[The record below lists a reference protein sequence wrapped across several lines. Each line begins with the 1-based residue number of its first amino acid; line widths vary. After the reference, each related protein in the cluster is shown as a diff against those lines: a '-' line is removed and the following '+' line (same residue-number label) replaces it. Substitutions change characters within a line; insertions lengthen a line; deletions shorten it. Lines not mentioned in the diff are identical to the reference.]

1 MKYKDLEKEGWI
13 KLRDRTILEK
23 EVSNDELCKLVYGA
37 YKNNVKY
44 NSSNVN
50 EKLKER
56 FNNIKYINKK
66 LGKITKLSFIKN
78 IKTYGNTI
86 DILVLDVNQK
96 SIIIL
101 DITNGI
107 DMSNYDNLHII
118 MDNNIT
124 KEKVLYTCNN
134 DNTEEDINIC
144 NIKSVIFHKNVDI
157 HNKLTNEEID
167 SSDYIE
173 FKDLNNNSFY
183 IDILFN
189 KIYKRNNIYIKNNN
203 KSKELL
209 LFKENTKLNYTDKI
223 FINKKFNI
231 MKLFFNFEE

>member
-13 KLRDRTILEK
+13 KFEDKTILEK
-23 EVSNDELCKLVYGA
+23 EVENDKLCKLIYHA

-44 NSSNVN
+44 NKGNVN
-50 EKLKER
+50 EKLKEW

-66 LGKITKLSFIKN
+66 INKVTKLSFIKN
-78 IKTYGNTI
+78 IMSYGNTI
-86 DILVLDVNQK
+86 DVLILDVNQVPH
-96 SIIIL
+96 IIL

-107 DMSNYDNLHII
+107 DISNNDNLQITKT
-118 MDNNIT
+118 NNT
-124 KEKVLYTCNN
+124 KEKVLYTCN
-134 DNTEEDINIC
+134 DSDEENIDIC
-144 NIKSVIFHKNVDI
+144 NIKSVTLHKNVDI
-157 HNKLTNEEID
+157 YNKLTDEEID

-173 FKDLNNNSFY
+173 FKDLNNNTFY

-189 KIYKRNNIYIKNNN
+189 IIYKRNNIYIKNNN

-209 LFKENTKLNYTDKI
+209 LFKENIKLNYTNKI
-223 FINKKFNI
+223 FTNKKFNI

>member
-13 KLRDRTILEK
+13 KFEDKTILEK
-23 EVSNDELCKLVYGA
+23 EVENDKLCKLIYHA

-44 NSSNVN
+44 NKDNVN
-50 EKLKER
+50 EKLKEW

-66 LGKITKLSFIKN
+66 INKVTKLSFIKN
-78 IKTYGNTI
+78 IMSYSNTI
-86 DILVLDVNQK
+86 DVLILDVNQVPH
-96 SIIIL
+96 IIL

-107 DMSNYDNLHII
+107 DMSNNDNLQITKT
-118 MDNNIT
+118 NNT
-124 KEKVLYTCNN
+124 KEKVLYTCN
-134 DNTEEDINIC
+134 DSDEENIDIC
-144 NIKSVIFHKNVDI
+144 NIKSVTLHKNVDI
-157 HNKLTNEEID
+157 YNKLTDEEID

-173 FKDLNNNSFY
+173 FKDLNNNTFY

-189 KIYKRNNIYIKNNN
+189 IIYKRNNIYIKNNN

-209 LFKENTKLNYTDKI
+209 LFKENIKLNYTNKI
-223 FINKKFNI
+223 FTNKKFNI

>member
-13 KLRDRTILEK
+13 KFEDKTILEK
-23 EVSNDELCKLVYGA
+23 EIENDKICKLIYHA

-44 NSSNVN
+44 NKGNVN
-50 EKLKER
+50 EKLKEW

-66 LGKITKLSFIKN
+66 INKVTKLSFIKN
-78 IKTYGNTI
+78 IMSYGNTI
-86 DILVLDVNQK
+86 DVLILDVNQMPY
-96 SIIIL
+96 IIL

-107 DMSNYDNLHII
+107 DMSNNDNLQITKT
-118 MDNNIT
+118 NNT

-134 DNTEEDINIC
+134 NDEETIDIC
-144 NIKSVIFHKNVDI
+144 NIKSVTLHKNVDI
-157 HNKLTNEEID
+157 YNKLTNEEID

-173 FKDLNNNSFY
+173 FKDLNNNTFY

-189 KIYKRNNIYIKNNN
+189 IIYKRNNIYIKNNN

-209 LFKENTKLNYTDKI
+209 LFKENIKLNYTNKI
-223 FINKKFNI
+223 FTNKKFNI

>member
-13 KLRDRTILEK
+13 NFEDKTILEK
-23 EVSNDELCKLVYGA
+23 EVENDKLCKLIYHA

-44 NSSNVN
+44 NKGNVN
-50 EKLKER
+50 EKLKEW

-66 LGKITKLSFIKN
+66 INKVTKLSFIKN
-78 IKTYGNTI
+78 IMSYGNTI
-86 DILVLDVNQK
+86 DVLILDVNQVPHL
-96 SIIIL
+96 IL

-107 DMSNYDNLHII
+107 DMSNNDNLQITKT
-118 MDNNIT
+118 NNT
-124 KEKVLYTCNN
+124 KEKVLYTCN
-134 DNTEEDINIC
+134 DSDEENIDIC
-144 NIKSVIFHKNVDI
+144 NIKSVTLHKNVDI
-157 HNKLTNEEID
+157 YNKLTDEEID

-173 FKDLNNNSFY
+173 FKDLNNNTFY

-189 KIYKRNNIYIKNNN
+189 IIYKRNNIYIKNNN

-209 LFKENTKLNYTDKI
+209 LFKENIKLNYTNKI
-223 FINKKFNI
+223 FTNKKFNI

>member
-13 KLRDRTILEK
+13 KFEDKTILEK
-23 EVSNDELCKLVYGA
+23 EVENDKLFKLIYHA

-44 NSSNVN
+44 NKGNVN
-50 EKLKER
+50 EKLKEW
-56 FNNIKYINKK
+56 FNNIEYINKK
-66 LGKITKLSFIKN
+66 INKVTKLSFIKN
-78 IKTYGNTI
+78 IMSYGNTI
-86 DILVLDVNQK
+86 DVLILDVNQMPY
-96 SIIIL
+96 IIL

-107 DMSNYDNLHII
+107 DMSNNDNLQITKT
-118 MDNNIT
+118 NNT

-134 DNTEEDINIC
+134 NDEETIDIC
-144 NIKSVIFHKNVDI
+144 NIKSVTLHKNVDI
-157 HNKLTNEEID
+157 YNKLTNEEID

-173 FKDLNNNSFY
+173 FKDLNNNTFY

-189 KIYKRNNIYIKNNN
+189 IIYKRNNIYIKNNN

-209 LFKENTKLNYTDKI
+209 LFKENIKLNYTNKI
-223 FINKKFNI
+223 FTNKKFNI

>member
-13 KLRDRTILEK
+13 KFEDKTILEK
-23 EVSNDELCKLVYGA
+23 EVENDKLCKLIYHA

-44 NSSNVN
+44 NKGNVN
-50 EKLKER
+50 EKLKEW

-66 LGKITKLSFIKN
+66 INKVTKLSFIKN
-78 IKTYGNTI
+78 ITSYGNTI
-86 DILVLDVNQK
+86 DVLILDVNQVPY
-96 SIIIL
+96 IIL

-107 DMSNYDNLHII
+107 DMSNNDNLQITKT
-118 MDNNIT
+118 NNT
-124 KEKVLYTCNN
+124 KEKVLYTCN
-134 DNTEEDINIC
+134 DSDEENIDIC
-144 NIKSVIFHKNVDI
+144 NIKSVTLHKNVDI
-157 HNKLTNEEID
+157 YNKLTDEEID

-173 FKDLNNNSFY
+173 FKDLNNNTFY

-189 KIYKRNNIYIKNNN
+189 IIYKRNNIYIKNNN

-209 LFKENTKLNYTDKI
+209 LFKENIKLNYTNKI
-223 FINKKFNI
+223 FTNKKFNI

>member
-13 KLRDRTILEK
+13 KFEDKTILEK
-23 EVSNDELCKLVYGA
+23 EVENDKLCKLIYHA

-44 NSSNVN
+44 NKGNVN
-50 EKLKER
+50 EKLKEW

-66 LGKITKLSFIKN
+66 INKVTKLSFIKN
-78 IKTYGNTI
+78 IMSYGNTI
-86 DILVLDVNQK
+86 DVLILDVNQMPY
-96 SIIIL
+96 IIL

-107 DMSNYDNLHII
+107 DMSNNDNLQITKT
-118 MDNNIT
+118 NNT
-124 KEKVLYTCNN
+124 KEKVLYTCN
-134 DNTEEDINIC
+134 DSDEENIDIC
-144 NIKSVIFHKNVDI
+144 NIKSVTLYKNVDI
-157 HNKLTNEEID
+157 YNKLTDEEID

-173 FKDLNNNSFY
+173 FKDLNNNTFY

-189 KIYKRNNIYIKNNN
+189 IIYKRNNIYIKNNN

-209 LFKENTKLNYTDKI
+209 LFKENIKLNYTNKI
-223 FINKKFNI
+223 FTNKKFNI

>member
-13 KLRDRTILEK
+13 KFEDKTILEK
-23 EVSNDELCKLVYGA
+23 EVENDKLCKLIYHA

-44 NSSNVN
+44 NKGNVN
-50 EKLKER
+50 EKLKEW

-66 LGKITKLSFIKN
+66 INKVTKLSFIKN
-78 IKTYGNTI
+78 ITSYGNTI
-86 DILVLDVNQK
+86 DVLILDVNQVPY
-96 SIIIL
+96 IIL

-107 DMSNYDNLHII
+107 DMSNNDNLQITKT
-118 MDNNIT
+118 NNT
-124 KEKVLYTCNN
+124 KEKILYACN
-134 DNTEEDINIC
+134 DIDEENIDIC
-144 NIKSVIFHKNVDI
+144 NIKSVTLHKNVDI
-157 HNKLTNEEID
+157 YNKLTNEEID

-173 FKDLNNNSFY
+173 FKDLNNNTFY

-189 KIYKRNNIYIKNNN
+189 IIYKRNNIYIKNNN

-209 LFKENTKLNYTDKI
+209 LFKENIKLNYTNKI
-223 FINKKFNI
+223 FTNKKFNI

>member
-13 KLRDRTILEK
+13 KFEDKTILEK
-23 EVSNDELCKLVYGA
+23 EVENDKICKLIYHA

-44 NSSNVN
+44 NKGNVN
-50 EKLKER
+50 EKLKEW

-66 LGKITKLSFIKN
+66 INKVTKLSFIKN
-78 IKTYGNTI
+78 IMSYGNTI
-86 DILVLDVNQK
+86 DVLILDVNQVPH
-96 SIIIL
+96 IIL

-107 DMSNYDNLHII
+107 DMSNNDNLQITKT
-118 MDNNIT
+118 NNT
-124 KEKVLYTCNN
+124 KEKVLYTCN
-134 DNTEEDINIC
+134 DSDEENIDIC
-144 NIKSVIFHKNVDI
+144 NIKSVTLHKNVDI
-157 HNKLTNEEID
+157 YNKLTDEEID

-173 FKDLNNNSFY
+173 FKDLNNNTFY

-189 KIYKRNNIYIKNNN
+189 IIYKRNNIYIKNNN

-209 LFKENTKLNYTDKI
+209 LFKENIKLNYTNKI
-223 FINKKFNI
+223 FTNKKFNI

>member
-13 KLRDRTILEK
+13 KFEDKTILEK
-23 EVSNDELCKLVYGA
+23 EVENDKLCKLIYHA

-44 NSSNVN
+44 NKGNVN
-50 EKLKER
+50 EKIKEW

-66 LGKITKLSFIKN
+66 INKVTKLSFIKN
-78 IKTYGNTI
+78 ITSYGNTI
-86 DILVLDVNQK
+86 DVLILDVNQMPY
-96 SIIIL
+96 IIL

-107 DMSNYDNLHII
+107 DMSNNDNLQITKT
-118 MDNNIT
+118 NNT
-124 KEKVLYTCNN
+124 KEKILYACN
-134 DNTEEDINIC
+134 DSDEENIDIC
-144 NIKSVIFHKNVDI
+144 NIKSVTLHKNVDI
-157 HNKLTNEEID
+157 YNKLTNEEID

-173 FKDLNNNSFY
+173 FKDLNNNTFY

-189 KIYKRNNIYIKNNN
+189 IIYKRNNVYIKNNN

-209 LFKENTKLNYTDKI
+209 LFKENIKLNYTNKI
-223 FINKKFNI
+223 FTNKKFNI

>member
-13 KLRDRTILEK
+13 KFEDKTILEK
-23 EVSNDELCKLVYGA
+23 EVENDKLCKLIYHA

-44 NSSNVN
+44 NQDNVN
-50 EKLKER
+50 EKLKEW

-66 LGKITKLSFIKN
+66 INKVTKLSFIKN
-78 IKTYGNTI
+78 IMSYGNTI
-86 DILVLDVNQK
+86 DVLILDVNQVPY
-96 SIIIL
+96 IIL

-107 DMSNYDNLHII
+107 DMSNNDNLQITKT
-118 MDNNIT
+118 NNT
-124 KEKVLYTCNN
+124 KEKVLYTCN
-134 DNTEEDINIC
+134 DSDEENIDIC
-144 NIKSVIFHKNVDI
+144 NIKSVTLHKNVDI
-157 HNKLTNEEID
+157 YNKLTDEEID

-173 FKDLNNNSFY
+173 FKDLNNNTFY

-189 KIYKRNNIYIKNNN
+189 IIYKRNNIYIKNNN

-209 LFKENTKLNYTDKI
+209 LFKENIKLNYTNKI
-223 FINKKFNI
+223 FTNKKFNI

>member
-13 KLRDRTILEK
+13 KFEDKTILEK
-23 EVSNDELCKLVYGA
+23 EVENDKLCKLIYHA

-44 NSSNVN
+44 NKGNVN
-50 EKLKER
+50 EKLKEW

-66 LGKITKLSFIKN
+66 INKVTKLSFIKN
-78 IKTYGNTI
+78 IMSYGNTI
-86 DILVLDVNQK
+86 DVLILDVNQVPY
-96 SIIIL
+96 IIL

-107 DMSNYDNLHII
+107 DMSNNDNLQITKT
-118 MDNNIT
+118 NNT
-124 KEKVLYTCNN
+124 KEKVLYTRN
-134 DNTEEDINIC
+134 DSDEENIDIC
-144 NIKSVIFHKNVDI
+144 NIKSVTLHKNDDI
-157 HNKLTNEEID
+157 YNKLTNEEID

-173 FKDLNNNSFY
+173 FKDLNNNTFY

-189 KIYKRNNIYIKNNN
+189 IIYKRNNIYIKNNN

-209 LFKENTKLNYTDKI
+209 LFKENIKLNYTNKI
-223 FINKKFNI
+223 FTNKKFNI

>member
-13 KLRDRTILEK
+13 KFEDKTILEK
-23 EVSNDELCKLVYGA
+23 EVENDKLCKLIYHA

-44 NSSNVN
+44 NKGNVN
-50 EKLKER
+50 EKLKEW

-66 LGKITKLSFIKN
+66 INKVTKLSFIKN
-78 IKTYGNTI
+78 ITSYGNTI
-86 DILVLDVNQK
+86 DVLILDVNQMPY
-96 SIIIL
+96 IIL

-107 DMSNYDNLHII
+107 DMSNNDNLQ
-118 MDNNIT
+118 IT
-124 KEKVLYTCNN
+124 KTNNTREKVLYTCN
-134 DNTEEDINIC
+134 DSDEENIDIC
-144 NIKSVIFHKNVDI
+144 NIKSVTLHKNVDI
-157 HNKLTNEEID
+157 YNKLTDEEID

-173 FKDLNNNSFY
+173 FKDLNNNTFY

-189 KIYKRNNIYIKNNN
+189 IIYKRNNIYIKNNN

-209 LFKENTKLNYTDKI
+209 LFKENIKLNYTNKI
-223 FINKKFNI
+223 FTNKKFNI

>member
-13 KLRDRTILEK
+13 KFEDKTILEK
-23 EVSNDELCKLVYGA
+23 EVENDKLCKLIYHA

-44 NSSNVN
+44 NKGNVN
-50 EKLKER
+50 EKLKEW

-66 LGKITKLSFIKN
+66 INKVTKLSFIKN
-78 IKTYGNTI
+78 IMSYGNTI
-86 DILVLDVNQK
+86 DVLILDVNQVPY
-96 SIIIL
+96 IIL

-107 DMSNYDNLHII
+107 DMSNNDNLQITKT
-118 MDNNIT
+118 NNT
-124 KEKVLYTCNN
+124 KEKVLYTCN
-134 DNTEEDINIC
+134 DSDEENIDIC
-144 NIKSVIFHKNVDI
+144 NIKSVTLHKNVDI
-157 HNKLTNEEID
+157 YNKLTDEEID

-173 FKDLNNNSFY
+173 FKDLNNNTFY

-189 KIYKRNNIYIKNNN
+189 IIYKRNNIYIKNNN

-209 LFKENTKLNYTDKI
+209 LLFKENIKLNYTNKI
-223 FINKKFNI
+223 FTNKKFNI

>member
-23 EVSNDELCKLVYGA
+23 EVPNGELCKLVYGA

-107 DMSNYDNLHII
+107 DMSNYDNLHIT

-124 KEKVLYTCNN
+124 KEKVIYTCNN

-144 NIKSVIFHKNVDI
+144 NIKSVTLHKNVDI
-157 HNKLTNEEID
+157 YNKLTNEEID

-231 MKLFFNFEE
+231 IKLFFDFEE

>member
-13 KLRDRTILEK
+13 KFEDKTILEK
-23 EVSNDELCKLVYGA
+23 EVENDKLCKLIYHA

-44 NSSNVN
+44 NKGNVN
-50 EKLKER
+50 EKLKEW

-66 LGKITKLSFIKN
+66 INKVTKLSFIKN
-78 IKTYGNTI
+78 IMSYGNTI
-86 DILVLDVNQK
+86 DVLILDVNQMPR
-96 SIIIL
+96 IIL

-107 DMSNYDNLHII
+107 DMSNNDNLQITKT
-118 MDNNIT
+118 NNT
-124 KEKVLYTCNN
+124 KEKVLYTCN
-134 DNTEEDINIC
+134 DSDEENIDIC
-144 NIKSVIFHKNVDI
+144 NIKSVTLHKNVDI
-157 HNKLTNEEID
+157 YNKLTNEEID

-173 FKDLNNNSFY
+173 FKDLNNNTFY

-189 KIYKRNNIYIKNNN
+189 IIYKRNNIYIKNNN

-209 LFKENTKLNYTDKI
+209 LFKENIKLNYTNKI
-223 FINKKFNI
+223 FTNKKFNI